1 MKTAKFDP
9 PIIIDINIRVDMAGG
24 HDASRALAAL
34 NTIHDRPGGVPLDEK
49 GTAAHVEATHAL
61 FRGRIVRLLV
71 TEIDEAGGVTI
82 RLEGPEPTAEAL
94 ALAVRAERD
103 RLIRVAETTTVSG
116 GAKDPEVMRL
126 AILTRMRAN
135 P

>member
-1 MKTAKFDP
+1 
-9 PIIIDINIRVDMAGG
+9 MA
-24 HDASRALAAL
+24 AVSAAL
-34 NTIHDRPGGVPLDEK
+34 PPGGAWRTVIRGKTFAVVPGDRTVPVWELRGEEWVH
-49 GTAAHVEATHAL
+49 AALCDDRVE
-61 FRGRIVRLLV
+61 VLL
-71 TEIDEAGGVTI
+71 AWGS
-82 RLEGPEPTAEAL
+82 A
-94 ALAVRAERD
+94 AVRAERE